1 MLSSSTYG
9 TSWKEGSGFN
19 QNITYDVDFEAYVTM
34 TFDWQQCLIFIVL
47 HCIGLEALTTPD
59 PFQKDVKV
67 EDPKKPQSN
76 QTKGILMDKIQEHF
90 STAAESVITFVS
102 VFVVGCVITL
112 SVYSWKK
119 FKPSSW
125 RWVSAIAHMATP

>member
-1 MLSSSTYG
+1 
-9 TSWKEGSGFN
+9 
-19 QNITYDVDFEAYVTM
+19 M
-34 TFDWQQCLIFIVL
+34 TFHWQAWAFVILINL
-47 HCIGLEALTTPD
+47 LGLQALTTPD

-67 EDPKKPQSN
+67 EDVKKPQSN
-76 QTKGILMDKIQEHF
+76 QTKGILMDKITEHF

-125 RWVSAIAHMATP
+125 R

>member
-1 MLSSSTYG
+1 
-9 TSWKEGSGFN
+9 
-19 QNITYDVDFEAYVTM
+19 M
-34 TFDWQQCLIFIVL
+34 TFDWQKWFL
-47 HCIGLEALTTPD
+47 CIGLHLLSGDALTTPD
-59 PFQKDVKV
+59 PFQKDVIV
-67 EDPKKPQSN
+67 DEPGPKIVSKNN

-119 FKPSSW
+119 FKPGSW
-125 RWVSAIAHMATP
+125 R

>member
-1 MLSSSTYG
+1 MDLQG
-9 TSWKEGSGFN
+9 EEG
-19 QNITYDVDFEAYVTM
+19 VTM
-34 TFDWQQCLIFIVL
+34 TFDWRQKWLLLLCFYCLGI
-47 HCIGLEALTTPD
+47 EAFTTPD

-67 EDPKKPQSN
+67 EDPSGSKKVQNN

-119 FKPSSW
+119 FKPGSW
-125 RWVSAIAHMATP
+125 R

>member
-1 MLSSSTYG
+1 MTLDWRQKWLLFVCFYCFLG
-9 TSWKEGSGFN
+9 
-19 QNITYDVDFEAYVTM
+19 IEA
-34 TFDWQQCLIFIVL
+34 F
-47 HCIGLEALTTPD
+47 TTPD
-59 PFQKDVKV
+59 PFKKDVKV
-67 EDPKKPQSN
+67 ADPSVGSKKVQNN

-119 FKPSSW
+119 FKPGSW
-125 RWVSAIAHMATP
+125 R